1 MDTGGDHDR
10 RMEPVLIILAAVLIV
25 GLLMWRPARRRR
37 TAEEVL
43 EEQGIDREY
52 DRQRDRAIESSDRIR
67 PTDQF

>member
-1 MDTGGDHDR
+1 
-10 RMEPVLIILAAVLIV
+10 MEPVLIVLAAVLIV

-52 DRQRDRAIESSDRIR
+52 DRHRDRAIESADRIR